1 MKRLFIFLNPPHRHH
16 RRRQADNPPPD
27 EAIRHLQ
34 PIGISFSTAFIDY
47 GRFFAK
53 NNYVRFLCIFAQ
65 K

>member
-1 MKRLFIFLNPPHRHH
+1 MKRLLFFSTLLT
-16 RRRQADNPPPD
+16 ATTAD

-47 GRFFAK
+47 GRYFCKK
-53 NNYVRFLCIFAQ
+53 NNYVRFFCIFAQ